1 MSDVENEMPKN
12 DELSASRR
20 SFLKVASG
28 VTVGSVLGYS
38 IPFSD
43 KMPSGLIPVA
53 FAQGDPLAGKDGLTV
68 LNDKPINMETP
79 PHLLDDDVTPANRL
93 FVRNNGGLP
102 DNKDIADADWKL
114 TIDGEVNSAT
124 ELSIADLKKDFENVT
139 LRLQLECGGNGR
151 AFFEPKAK
159 GNQWT
164 FGAIG
169 NPEWT
174 GVRLRDV
181 LQKIGLKDSAVY
193 TGHYGNDPDLSG
205 DEKKVTISRGV
216 PIEKALDEHNL
227 IVWAMNGEPLPLA
240 NGYPLRL
247 MIPGWPG
254 SLSQKWLT
262 RIWIRD
268 KVHDGAKMTGG
279 SYRVPQY
286 PVAPGTEV
294 PEDQLVFITTMPVKS
309 IVTAPE
315 TGAKVKANEAFEVR
329 GHAWAGDLD
338 VSEVSVS
345 TDFGATWQ
353 KAELAPPPNKY
364 SWQRWKAQLTLP
376 QQGYYEIWARATDAE
391 GKMQPQ
397 VSPAWNP
404 SGYVNNIQHRIAVF
418 AS

>member
-1 MSDVENEMPKN
+1 MSDVERVSPKTG
-12 DELSASRR
+12 ELTTNRR
-20 SFLKVASG
+20 TFLKAASS
-28 VTVGSVLGYS
+28 VTVGSVLGYT

-53 FAQGDPLAGKDGLTV
+53 LAEGNPLAGKDGLIV
-68 LNDKPINMETP
+68 HNDKPINMETP
-79 PHLLDDDVTPANRL
+79 PHLLDDDVTPASRL

-114 TIDGEVNSAT
+114 TVDGEVNSAT

-151 AFFEPKAK
+151 AFFEPKAE

-164 FGAIG
+164 FGAVG

-205 DEKKVTISRGV
+205 DEKKVAISRGV
-216 PIEKALDEHNL
+216 PIAKALDEHNL

-247 MIPGWPG
+247 IIPGWPG
-254 SLSQKWLT
+254 SVSQKWLT
-262 RIWIRD
+262 RISIRD
-268 KVHDGAKMTGG
+268 KVHDGSKMTGS

-294 PEDQLVFITTMPVKS
+294 PNDQMVIIESLPVKS
-309 IVTAPE
+309 IVTSPE

-338 VSEVSVS
+338 VSEVHVSV
-345 TDFGATWQ
+345 DFGATWQ
-353 KAELAPPPNKY
+353 KAELSAAPNKF
-364 SWQRWKAQLTLP
+364 SWQRWKAQISLP
-376 QQGYYEIWARATDAE
+376 QQGYYEIWARATDAN

-397 VSPAWNP
+397 GTPGWNP
-404 SGYVNNIQHRIAVF
+404 RGYVNNMQHRIAVF